1 MANRNAE
8 FYFQDI
14 VFRVE
19 DQLFKVPRRMFV
31 QHSQVFRDMF
41 DIPIPA
47 GTEPDGCS
55 DEQPLILE
63 TIEKKDFIPLLRCL
77 YPPQFQRVTGHD
89 FSLDEWKSVLK
100 LANLYEM
107 TDVKDFAVDCMTPL
121 LDIGSP
127 PVQIHLAQA
136 HDVPKWLQPAKARL
150 VDRSNPINENDVVE
164 DQLFK
169 VPRHVFVQHSQV
181 FRDMFNIPIPAG
193 TEPDGSSDKQ
203 PLTLETIEKK
213 DFIPLLRC
221 LYAPQFQ
228 RATGHDFSLDEWKSV
243 LKLASLYEMTE
254 VKDFAVDCMTPL
266 LDIGSP
272 SMQIHL
278 AQVHDVP
285 KWLQPAKARLVARS
299 NPISEND
306 VTLIG
311 IALALEVC
319 ALREN
324 ALRENALRGNTFT
337 ISSSLSQLL
346 VEGLDEEKC
355 ELAPAPH
362 PGRKKPSRWLR
373 S

>member
-150 VDRSNPINENDVVE
+150 VDRSNPINENDVV
-164 DQLFK
+164 
-169 VPRHVFVQHSQV
+169 
-181 FRDMFNIPIPAG
+181 
-193 TEPDGSSDKQ
+193 
-203 PLTLETIEKK
+203 
-213 DFIPLLRC
+213 
-221 LYAPQFQ
+221 
-228 RATGHDFSLDEWKSV
+228 
-243 LKLASLYEMTE
+243 
-254 VKDFAVDCMTPL
+254 
-266 LDIGSP
+266 
-272 SMQIHL
+272 
-278 AQVHDVP
+278 
-285 KWLQPAKARLVARS
+285 
-299 NPISEND
+299 
-306 VTLIG
+306 LIG
-311 IALALEVC
+311 LALALEVC

-324 ALRENALRGNTFT
+324 ALRENTFT
-337 ISSSLSQLL
+337 TTPNLSPLGESDQ
-346 VEGLDEEKC
+346 EKS
-355 ELAPAPH
+355 EPSASPWGPKRKIGRSPTARAAPI
-362 PGRKKPSRWLR
+362 PGRFGVANS
-373 S
+373 SG